1 MRIIDTHA
9 HITCDELYKAIDEL
23 LERAKD
29 ADIERI
35 LCICLNRSELERAFE
50 LKKHYSWI
58 DIAFGYHPSDLY
70 ELKDEDWH
78 YLEHIIFDERIIAV
92 GEIGLDYHWD
102 DVDRET
108 QKQAFIR
115 QLKLAQKCG
124 KPVLIHMRE
133 ATGDT
138 MQLLKEY
145 KCGKGLLHCYSG
157 SLETACE
164 AIDMDMYISVG
175 GPLTFKNAR
184 GLPEV
189 ITQLPLDRIMVETD
203 CPYLTPHP
211 HRGKRNEPM
220 YIVHTLEKLAQL
232 HDITAE
238 ELKKQLKEN
247 YLKLFS

>member
-1 MRIIDTHA
+1 
-9 HITCDELYKAIDEL
+9 
-23 LERAKD
+23 
-29 ADIERI
+29 
-35 LCICLNRSELERAFE
+35 
-50 LKKHYSWI
+50 
-58 DIAFGYHPSDLY
+58 
-70 ELKDEDWH
+70 
-78 YLEHIIFDERIIAV
+78 
-92 GEIGLDYHWD
+92 
-102 DVDRET
+102 
-108 QKQAFIR
+108 
-115 QLKLAQKCG
+115 
-124 KPVLIHMRE
+124 MRE